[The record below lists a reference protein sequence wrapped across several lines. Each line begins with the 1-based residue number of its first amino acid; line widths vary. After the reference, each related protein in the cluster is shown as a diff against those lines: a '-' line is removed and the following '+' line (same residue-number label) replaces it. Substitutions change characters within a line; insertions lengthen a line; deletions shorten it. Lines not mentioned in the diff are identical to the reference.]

1 MVALNT
7 IPVILGVLFYQVLM
21 FLVVRDFCYLFPS
34 PGITLWEKH
43 DHVQSYE
50 KQNPHAAILTY
61 YFFSPPKD
69 LAHLCDIGSR
79 SLFQASTYLLA
90 LS

>member
-21 FLVVRDFCYLFPS
+21 FFVVRAFCYLFPS
-34 PGITLWEKH
+34 LGITLW
-43 DHVQSYE
+43 E